1 MATYKKRG
9 AKKSIT
15 PSKENELV
23 QESTTA
29 EVFETLDTTANKTEE
44 WVVRYQNVILSFIGL
59 VAIGVLGYLGY
70 TNFIIKPK
78 AREAVSELN
87 QAQYYFELAVN
98 SVNSDS
104 LYRRAL
110 VGGEGKYGFLD
121 IIENYKGTPAAKLAT
136 YSAGMAYLN
145 LNEYENA
152 ITYLDKFS
160 ADDILL
166 SALAKGAIGDAYA
179 QLGQIEDA
187 YAYYLEASQIS
198 ENMYS
203 TPKYLYKAAM
213 LGAQNGKIKQAISFL
228 ERIEKEYPKAEEAK
242 WVAVQKG
249 KLEHMNP

>member
-9 AKKSIT
+9 AKKSIAPNKQDEIVT
-15 PSKENELV
+15 D
-23 QESTTA
+23 STTD

-44 WVVRYQNVILSFIGL
+44 FVVKYQNLILGFIGV

-70 TNFIIKPK
+70 TNFVVEPK
-78 AREAVSELN
+78 AKEAVSELN

-98 SVNSDS
+98 SVDSDS

-110 VGGEGKYGFLD
+110 NGGEGKYGFLD
-121 IIENYKGTPAAKLAT
+121 IIENYKGTPAAKLAK

-145 LNEYENA
+145 LKQYENA
-152 ITYLDKFS
+152 IAYLDEFS
-160 ADDILL
+160 ADDVLL

-179 QLGQIEDA
+179 QLGQVDKA
-187 YAYYLEASQIS
+187 FNYYIEASKINN
-198 ENMYS
+198 NMYS

-213 LGAQNGKIKQAISFL
+213 LGAENGKRNQAIEFL
-228 ERIEKEYPKAEEAK
+228 NRIENEYPKSEEAK

>member
-15 PSKENELV
+15 ISRDDESDH
-23 QESTTA
+23 ESTTA
-29 EVFETLDTTANKTEE
+29 EVFESLDTTANRTEE
-44 WVVRYQNVILSFIGL
+44 WVVRYQNIILSFIGL
-59 VAIGVLGYLGY
+59 VAIGVIGYLGY
-70 TNFIIKPK
+70 SNFVSEPK

-87 QAQYYFELAVN
+87 QAQFYFELAVN

-110 VGGEGKYGFLD
+110 NGGEGKYGLLD
-121 IIENYKGTPAAKLAT
+121 IIDNYGGTPAAKIAK

-145 LNEYENA
+145 LKDYENA
-152 ITYLDKFS
+152 IAYLDEFS

-166 SALAKGAIGDAYA
+166 NALAKGAIGDAYA
-179 QLGQIEDA
+179 QLGKIEDA
-187 YAYYLEASQIS
+187 YIYYLDASQVS
-198 ENMYS
+198 ENTFS
-203 TPKYLYKAAM
+203 TPKYLFKAAM
-213 LGAQNGKIKQAISFL
+213 LGAENGKIKEAISFL

-249 KLEHMNP
+249 RLEHMKP

>member
-9 AKKSIT
+9 AKKSIAPNKQDEIVT
-15 PSKENELV
+15 D
-23 QESTTA
+23 STTA

-44 WVVRYQNVILSFIGL
+44 FVVKYQNLILGFIGV

-70 TNFIIKPK
+70 TNFVVEPK
-78 AREAVSELN
+78 AKEAVSELN

-98 SVNSDS
+98 SVDSDS

-110 VGGEGKYGFLD
+110 NGGEGKYGFLD
-121 IIENYKGTPAAKLAT
+121 IIENYKGTPAAKLAK

-145 LNEYENA
+145 LKQYENA
-152 ITYLDKFS
+152 IAYLDEFS
-160 ADDILL
+160 ADDVLL

-179 QLGQIEDA
+179 QLGQVDKA
-187 YAYYLEASQIS
+187 FNYYIEASKINN
-198 ENMYS
+198 NMYS

-213 LGAQNGKIKQAISFL
+213 LGAENGKRNQAIEFL
-228 ERIEKEYPKAEEAK
+228 NRIENEYPKSEEAK

>member
-15 PSKENELV
+15 PSKENEAV
-23 QESTTA
+23 QDSTTA
-29 EVFETLDTTANKTEE
+29 EVFKSLDTTANKTEE

-98 SVNSDS
+98 NEDSDS

-121 IIENYKGTPAAKLAT
+121 IIKNYKGTPAAKLAT

-152 ITYLDKFS
+152 ITYLDRFS
-160 ADDILL
+160 ADDVLL

-179 QLGQIEDA
+179 QLGQIDDA
-187 YAYYLEASQIS
+187 FAYYLEASQVS
-198 ENMYS
+198 ENIYS

-213 LGAQNGKIKQAISFL
+213 LGSKNGKIKQAISFL

-242 WVAVQKG
+242 LVAVQKG

>member
-15 PSKENELV
+15 PSKENEAI

-198 ENMYS
+198 KNMYS

-213 LGAQNGKIKQAISFL
+213 LGAENGKIKQAISFL

>member
-15 PSKENELV
+15 PSKENEAV
-23 QESTTA
+23 QDSTTA

-59 VAIGVLGYLGY
+59 IAIGVLGYLGY

-98 SVNSDS
+98 NVNSDS

-121 IIENYKGTPAAKLAT
+121 IIENYKGTSAAKLAT

-152 ITYLDKFS
+152 IIYLDKFS

-213 LGAQNGKIKQAISFL
+213 LGAENGKIKQAISFL